1 MRQHEI
7 PVIHLVLGEGPN
19 LHHAKSTLATFHLLG
34 IKHPPWL
41 VIGVVLAAALLSR
54 SMMFLIAMLRHRD

>member
-1 MRQHEI
+1 MPKHGI
-7 PVIHLVLGEGPN
+7 PIIHLVLGEGPK

-41 VIGVVLAAALLSR
+41 VIGAVLLAALLSR